1 MIIPTIYIYI
11 YEEIDSIRF
20 HYIVEISLSY
30 VHSIA
35 MFYQP
40 MLQPSS
46 NRAVPLSRTL
56 NAESSNTKDSKVVPN
71 KKHHL
76 GGWNHQLVDIY
87 RIFIGYL

>member
-11 YEEIDSIRF
+11 YIYKEIDSIRF

-76 GGWNHQLVDIY
+76 GGVKPSIS
-87 RIFIGYL
+87 GYL